1 MMSMVEEFPANDK
14 WLALCSR
21 LFPDA
26 WERSTSCDWWDSTKP
41 NACRLPD
48 KAGSRVRAGAFR
60 ARRASSN
67 HQFLAPRGFVFFFGQ
82 FAIGLEDHSKRIFQV
97 LASLFQSLALGVNS
111 RNFFHPGSPPIIHL
125 LVRSGQ
131 FHLCIF
137 LAFGLL
143 VQSLAAR
150 EIVQKPLDEFVIY
163 NLPVAFKSGNT
174 TVLFPSAISG
184 LYAKSVAAQEQPNA
198 DFLLSFTPGNFYF
211 TVRALKNERRR
222 PSHRDLQQKSLRPAS
237 RGFREALLLG
247 DVLSRA
253 ATSRRRRGPL
263 FPSGCFLFSTRRKRI
278 SFSRRITRTRW
289 LGSSMPRPT
298 PRTTTTISG

>member
-14 WLALCSR
+14 CLALCSR

-26 WERSTSCDWWDSTKP
+26 WERPTSCDWWDSTKP

-60 ARRASSN
+60 ARRASSK

-82 FAIGLEDHSKRIFQV
+82 FAIGLQNHSKRIFQV
-97 LASLFQSLALGVNS
+97 LASLFQSLALGVNP
-111 RNFFHPGSPPIIHL
+111 RNFFHPGSPPITHL

-131 FHLCIF
+131 FHVCIF

-163 NLPVAFKSGNT
+163 NLPIAFKSGNT

-184 LYAKSVAAQEQPNA
+184 LYAKSVAIQEQPNA
-198 DFLLSFTPGNFYF
+198 DFLISFTPGNYYF
-211 TVRALKNERRR
+211 TVRALKRDAEDHLTVIYNRKAYVLRLSASEKPFYTVTFFQDASYSRHRRA
-222 PSHRDLQQKSLRPAS
+222 PLSLK
-237 RGFREALLLG
+237 
-247 DVLSRA
+247 
-253 ATSRRRRGPL
+253 
-263 FPSGCFLFSTRRKRI
+263 GCFL
-278 SFSRRITRTRW
+278 
-289 LGSSMPRPT
+289 
-298 PRTTTTISG
+298 

>member
-14 WLALCSR
+14 CLALCSR

-26 WERSTSCDWWDSTKP
+26 WERPTSCECWHSTKP

-60 ARRASSN
+60 ARARRASSK

-97 LASLFQSLALGVNS
+97 LASLFQSLALRVNP
-111 RNFFHPGSPPIIHL
+111 RNFFHPGSPPITHL

-131 FHLCIF
+131 CHVCIF

-163 NLPVAFKSGNT
+163 NLPIAFKSGNT
-174 TVLFPSAISG
+174 RPPFSRRLAAQRKSTAEGSKAPFPPGSRPEGKSTPSASWISLTKTRSTCG
-184 LYAKSVAAQEQPNA
+184 FRPA
-198 DFLLSFTPGNFYF
+198 
-211 TVRALKNERRR
+211 R
-222 PSHRDLQQKSLRPAS
+222 PSTS
-237 RGFREALLLG
+237 
-247 DVLSRA
+247 
-253 ATSRRRRGPL
+253 TSRRRW
-263 FPSGCFLFSTRRKRI
+263 I
-278 SFSRRITRTRW
+278 
-289 LGSSMPRPT
+289 
-298 PRTTTTISG
+298 